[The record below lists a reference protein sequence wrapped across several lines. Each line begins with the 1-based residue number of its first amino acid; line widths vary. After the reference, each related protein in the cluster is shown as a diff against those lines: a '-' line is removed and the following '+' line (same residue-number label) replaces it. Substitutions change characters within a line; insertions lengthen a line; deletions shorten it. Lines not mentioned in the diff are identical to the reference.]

1 MEAKQPFD
9 RWILLYVFMVS
20 VIHASNG
27 IVPAIPFDPITLYS
41 PLSIALAMTICWTW
55 LVPS

>member
-9 RWILLYVFMVS
+9 RWILLYMFMVS

-27 IVPAIPFDPITLYS
+27 IALAIPFDPITL
-41 PLSIALAMTICWTW
+41 
-55 LVPS
+55 

>member
-9 RWILLYVFMVS
+9 RRIWLHMFMVS

-27 IVPAIPFDPITLYS
+27 IAWAIPFDPI
-41 PLSIALAMTICWTW
+41 AL
-55 LVPS
+55 

>member
-9 RWILLYVFMVS
+9 RILLYIIMVS

-27 IVPAIPFDPITLYS
+27 IALAIPFDPITL
-41 PLSIALAMTICWTW
+41 
-55 LVPS
+55 